1 MKCKEGCTGSLR
13 AIRLVSGTFLE
24 LVELAPA
31 KPKGTKKKGGGD
43 GEKIHYVKDN
53 LAGKYQN
60 VSSTPDSVRGG
71 KLSGGFC
78 QRLKQAWI
86 RAARDGGC
94 GLHFALNLFFIRMG
108 KKI

>member
-1 MKCKEGCTGSLR
+1 MHRESPGDSSCVGH
-13 AIRLVSGTFLE
+13 ISGAGGVGTSE
-24 LVELAPA
+24 A
-31 KPKGTKKKGGGD
+31 KRHKKKGGGD

-60 VSSTPDSVRGG
+60 VSSTPDRVRGG

-94 GLHFALNLFFIRMG
+94 GLHFALDLFF
-108 KKI
+108 